1 MPKKI
6 SYNIN
11 SINIGK
17 SLSISSLEDIPLNYL
32 IIFFIILLSFRYKII
47 GIYSV
52 IACIVYAFN
61 KDIRYILGIPVIVL
75 LVLYIFDSRIIEGMT
90 TADATKP
97 KTESKSNK
105 KSVSTSSNIITPL
118 SNDDDDK
125 IIEETTSVSSDKN
138 VDETIADDN
147 QEPMASYNSGSRLDY
162 ASTVEDAYDNL
173 NTIIGGD
180 GIKKLT
186 DDTQR
191 LMQQQVALAD
201 AMKNM
206 TPLIGQAKELLQ
218 GFDLKNLNGLASM
231 AKGFSNN

>member
-97 KTESKSNK
+97 KPKSNK
-105 KSVSTSSNIITPL
+105 KADTSTNIITPL

-125 IIEETTSVSSDKN
+125 IIEETTPVSSDKK